1 MQSTSRNSFFGF
13 SSVQS
18 LNHVRIFAT
27 PWTVVHQA
35 SLSIMKLLEFAQL
48 MSIESLMPFN
58 LLILCH
64 PLLLPSVVLSTRMFS
79 NESVLCISWPRCWSF
94 SFSIT
99 PSNEYSGLIYLG
111 LTGLISLQSKELSII
126 LFNITVQKHQFFGA
140 QLSL

>member
-18 LNHVRIFAT
+18 LNHVWLVAT

-35 SLSIMKLLEFAQL
+35 SLSIMKLLEFSQL

-64 PLLLPSVVLSTRMFS
+64 PLLLPSVFLSTRIFS

>member
-64 PLLLPSVVLSTRMFS
+64 PLLLPSVFLSTRMFS

-99 PSNEYSGLIYLG
+99 PSNEYSGLISLG

-126 LFNITVQKHQFFGA
+126 LFNITVQKHQFFGI

>member
-64 PLLLPSVVLSTRMFS
+64 PLLLPSVFLSTRMFS

-99 PSNEYSGLIYLG
+99 PSNEYSGLISLG